1 MLINTVLNS
10 LIHVQEESLV
20 AVTFPFL
27 NFDPF
32 TSISSVSRLTDDV
45 INNAESLTSDD
56 EDDETDD
63 EDTSEGSADNLLIF

>member
-1 MLINTVLNS
+1 MLINMVLNS

-20 AVTFPFL
+20 AVIFPFL

-32 TSISSVSRLTDDV
+32 TSSSSVSRLTDDV